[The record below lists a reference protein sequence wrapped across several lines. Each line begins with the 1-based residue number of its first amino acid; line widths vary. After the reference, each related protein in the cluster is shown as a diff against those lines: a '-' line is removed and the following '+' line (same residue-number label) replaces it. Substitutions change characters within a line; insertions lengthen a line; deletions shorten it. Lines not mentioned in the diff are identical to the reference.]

1 MGKRTERMSREE
13 EKKTEKGAVEQ
24 ETEPSGGNS
33 AEADPEAGER
43 LDVVDGYGF
52 PTGQVVS
59 RGEAHAKGIRHR
71 TAHVWLVRRKNG
83 GLEILLQKRS
93 REKDAYPGCYDISSA
108 GHVPAGSDYLS
119 SAIRE
124 LREELGIQA
133 DARELHYC
141 GRRWVYQEGFFH
153 GRPFVDNQVSQVYYL
168 WRDVEPEQLTLQEA
182 EVESVSWM
190 ELEQCRAWVATGP
203 TDTCIAAEELDLL
216 AGTLYGWKK
225 KTLFPAK

>member
-1 MGKRTERMSREE
+1 MSREE
-13 EKKTEKGAVEQ
+13 EEKKAVGAVGPKLDPEGADQ
-24 ETEPSGGNS
+24 AGP
-33 AEADPEAGER
+33 DPEAGEL

-83 GLEILLQKRS
+83 RLEILLQKRS

-108 GHVPAGSDYLS
+108 GHVPAGTDYLS
-119 SAIRE
+119 SAVRE
-124 LREELGIQA
+124 LREELGIRA
-133 DARELHYC
+133 DARELRYC

-182 EVESVSWM
+182 EVESAGWM
-190 ELEQCRAWVATGP
+190 ELEQCRAWVAAGP
-203 TDTCIAAEELDLL
+203 PDTCIAPEELDLL
-216 AGTLYGWKK
+216 AGTLYGWKR
-225 KTLFPAK
+225 KTLPPVK